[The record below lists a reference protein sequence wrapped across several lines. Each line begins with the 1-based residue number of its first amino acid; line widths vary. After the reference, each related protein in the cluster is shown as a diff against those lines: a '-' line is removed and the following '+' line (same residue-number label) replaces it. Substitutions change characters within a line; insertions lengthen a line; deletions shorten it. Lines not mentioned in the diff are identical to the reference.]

1 MTTIR
6 TRVDL
11 GLLVLRLITGLTFL
25 MHGYQKVFTF
35 GFAGVSSGFEKMGIP
50 MPGVMGPFIGLLELV
65 GGIMLIIGLFSRAFA
80 FLLACDMIGAIVMV
94 HFKNGFFLPMG
105 YEFALI
111 LLAASAAIALAGSGD
126 ISIDARMRRKT
137 AIA

>member
-1 MTTIR
+1 MRGSSRLTSTRERQASGPDRSDHGILLQPLATGTMTTIR

-94 HFKNGFFLPMG
+94 HLKGGFFLP
-105 YEFALI
+105 A
-111 LLAASAAIALAGSGD
+111 
-126 ISIDARMRRKT
+126 
-137 AIA
+137 